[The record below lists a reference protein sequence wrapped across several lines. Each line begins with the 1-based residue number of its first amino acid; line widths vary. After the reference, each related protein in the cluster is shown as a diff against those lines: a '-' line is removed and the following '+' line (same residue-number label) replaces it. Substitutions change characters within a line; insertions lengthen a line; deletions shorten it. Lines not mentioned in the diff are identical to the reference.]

1 MTEHPKLNFG
11 LEAAIKAAGSVR
23 ELARLLGITHQAI
36 AQWEQVPAARM
47 LQIEQVTGVAR
58 ERLRPDLYRIPQ
70 PDATDDTTTEY
81 RCHCGGRAQIGIP
94 SNESVQW
101 LCIAHAPWVCA
112 GCGPEDGDE
121 DNYADAQEQ
130 QHD

>member
-1 MTEHPKLNFG
+1 MTM
-11 LEAAIKAAGSVR
+11 ITQQAG
-23 ELARLLGITHQAI
+23 GGT
-36 AQWEQVPAARM
+36 M
-47 LQIEQVTGVAR
+47 
-58 ERLRPDLYRIPQ
+58 
-70 PDATDDTTTEY
+70 TTAENDH

-94 SNESVQW
+94 SNKGVQW
-101 LCIAHAPWVCA
+101 LCVAHAPWVCV